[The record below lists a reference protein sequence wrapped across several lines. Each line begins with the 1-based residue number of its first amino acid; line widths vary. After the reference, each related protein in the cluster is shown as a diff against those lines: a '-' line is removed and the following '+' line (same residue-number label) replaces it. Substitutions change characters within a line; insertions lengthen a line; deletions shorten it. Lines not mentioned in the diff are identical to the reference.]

1 VTSSE
6 IESGQVA
13 TANLV
18 GFIRHLRH
26 AGLRISPAVTPMLV
40 TAASFVGL
48 RNRGDVKAA
57 FRSLVV
63 TDKDHGPAFEEAF
76 ETFFRGE
83 VILGLDEALDMAH
96 VTRTSSVT
104 PRFGESATGTDSDA
118 DDEAEPGEMAEVVGG
133 SRAERLMDI
142 DFRDLTPQEADEV
155 AAILAAMRWEP
166 SSVRSRRWRPA
177 SGGPRPDM
185 RRTLR
190 AAASPVGD
198 LVPLR
203 FVDRT
208 ERQRPLI
215 VIADISGSM
224 ERYTRMLLQ
233 FLHGAH
239 HRFGRV
245 ETFVF
250 ATQLTR
256 ITRELGRRNPSD
268 ALAMAA
274 ASVPDWSGGTRIGN
288 AIETYNQWWS
298 RRVSN
303 GSPIGLIISDGW
315 DTGDPELLHREMDRL
330 TRSVSSLIW
339 LNPLA
344 GRQGYEP
351 TARGMAAALP
361 HVDALLAASTIRDLT
376 EVVVLL
382 ESVRGQPTAPKQRA
396 WMQ

>member
-1 VTSSE
+1 VSVGE
-6 IESGQVA
+6 IGSGQRA

-18 GFIRHLRH
+18 GFVRHLRH
-26 AGLRISPAVTPMLV
+26 AGLRVSPATTPMLV
-40 TAASFVGL
+40 RAATLVGL
-48 RNRGDVKAA
+48 HNRRDIKAA
-57 FRSLVV
+57 FHALVV
-63 TDKDHGPAFEEAF
+63 TDKDHEPAFEEAF

-83 VILGLDEALDMAH
+83 VLLGLDQVLDRVG
-96 VTRTSSVT
+96 VTHSSSAV
-104 PRFGESATGTDSDA
+104 PKFGESPTGLDEDGEN
-118 DDEAEPGEMAEVVGG
+118 EAETGEIAEIVGG

-142 DFRDLTPQEADEV
+142 DFGDLTPEEADEV

-166 SSVRSRRWRPA
+166 SRIQSRRWRPA
-177 SGGPRPDM
+177 SGGSRPDM
-185 RRTLR
+185 RRTLK

-198 LVPLR
+198 LMPLR
-203 FVDRT
+203 FIARS
-208 ERQRPLI
+208 EKQRPLI

-256 ITRELGRRNPSD
+256 ISRELERRNPTD

-274 ASVPDWSGGTRIGN
+274 AAVPDWSGGTRIGD

-315 DTGDPELLHREMDRL
+315 DTGDPAHLRREMDRL
-330 TRSVSSLIW
+330 TRSVSTLIW

-344 GRQGYEP
+344 GREGYEP
-351 TARGMAAALP
+351 MARGMAAALP
-361 HVDALLAASTIRDLT
+361 YVDALLAASTVRNLT
-376 EVVVLL
+376 EVVGLL
-382 ESVRGQPTAPKQRA
+382 ESVRGQHAIPNQGASIR
-396 WMQ
+396 

>member
-1 VTSSE
+1 
-6 IESGQVA
+6 
-13 TANLV
+13 
-18 GFIRHLRH
+18 
-26 AGLRISPAVTPMLV
+26 
-40 TAASFVGL
+40 
-48 RNRGDVKAA
+48 
-57 FRSLVV
+57 
-63 TDKDHGPAFEEAF
+63 
-76 ETFFRGE
+76 
-83 VILGLDEALDMAH
+83 
-96 VTRTSSVT
+96 
-104 PRFGESATGTDSDA
+104 
-118 DDEAEPGEMAEVVGG
+118 
-133 SRAERLMDI
+133 
-142 DFRDLTPQEADEV
+142 
-155 AAILAAMRWEP
+155 
-166 SSVRSRRWRPA
+166 
-177 SGGPRPDM
+177 M